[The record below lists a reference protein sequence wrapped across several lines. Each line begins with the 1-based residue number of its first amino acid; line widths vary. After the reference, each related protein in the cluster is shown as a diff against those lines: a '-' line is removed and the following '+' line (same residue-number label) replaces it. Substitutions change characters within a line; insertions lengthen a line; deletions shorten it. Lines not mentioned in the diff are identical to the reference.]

1 MKVLFVGGG
10 TAGHINPAI
19 AIAKYIQKCHPDWEI
34 IFVGTEQGL
43 EKKLVPKEGFAIE
56 YITVK
61 GFKRKLSLDTLI
73 TVKELFKGMWQAKKL
88 LRKIKPDIVIGT
100 GGYVS
105 GPIVFHATMMKIPTI
120 IHEQNVFPGITI
132 KILSRFV
139 DVVAISFEESKKYLK
154 VKKRLVH
161 TGNPIKQEIID
172 ADRESARKRLGLNNQ
187 PFILG
192 FGGSLGAEKVNQ
204 TFIEYIEYVNK
215 DKNIQLMVGTGDR
228 QFEQVVQQLKHQGV
242 DLNNSENVKVVP
254 YIYNMSDVLSAADLV
269 ICRAGAITLSEITA
283 MGKPAVLIPSPN
295 VTNNHQEYN
304 ARALEKEG
312 AAVVLTEE
320 NLNGKMLYD
329 QIGVL
334 LEDETL
340 LQRMSKNSLHIGIT
354 DATEKIYNIIK
365 KLLNS

>member
-19 AIAKYIQKCHPDWEI
+19 AIAKYIQKNQPDWDI
-34 IFVGTEQGL
+34 IFVGTEQGM
-43 EKKLVPKEGFAIE
+43 EKKLVPKEGFTIE

-73 TVKELFKGMWQAKKL
+73 AVKELFKGMWQAKKL
-88 LRKIKPDIVIGT
+88 LKDIKPDIVIGT

-105 GPIVFHATMMKIPTI
+105 GPIVFHAAMMKIPTI

-154 VKKRLVH
+154 VIKRLVH
-161 TGNPIKQEIID
+161 TGNPIKQELID
-172 ADRESARKRLGLNNQ
+172 ADIKSARKRLGLEHQ

-192 FGGSLGAEKVNQ
+192 FGGSLGAEKINQ
-204 TFIEYIEYVNK
+204 AFIEYIQYVYK
-215 DKNIQLMVGTGDR
+215 DKNIQLMIGTGDR
-228 QFEQVVQQLKHQGV
+228 QYEQVVEQLKQQGV
-242 DLNNSENVKVVP
+242 NLNHCENIRVVP
-254 YIYNMSDVLSAADLV
+254 YIYNMHDVLAAADLV
-269 ICRAGAITLSEITA
+269 ICRAGAITISEITA

-320 NLNGKMLYD
+320 NLNGKMLND

-334 LEDETL
+334 LDDEIL
-340 LQRMSKNSLHIGIT
+340 LQRMGKNSLHMGIT
-354 DATEKIYNIIK
+354 DATEKIYNIIMK
-365 KLLNS
+365 ILNS